1 MGQKISKEDAKKLCD
16 NWTGKNQSGT
26 GNGKSPG
33 IAIRG
38 AGFKDTFETWF
49 SVDEL
54 QKYLDYVKSEI
65 SDNPGIRIY
74 FGNYGKDVGPKDDS
88 CTVFLAPT
96 KGGDP
101 ENLEMSEVQND
112 YDTDP
117 YNSGTSKVPPLDYD
131 PNP

>member
-1 MGQKISKEDAKKLCD
+1 MGQRIPKENAKKLSD
-16 NWTGKNQSGT
+16 NWTGENRP

-33 IAIRG
+33 KAIQA

-49 SVDEL
+49 SVEEL
-54 QKYLDYVKSEI
+54 QAYLDYVKENI

-96 KGGDP
+96 RGGDAT
-101 ENLEMSEVQND
+101 NLEATQIQND

-117 YNSGTSKVPPLDYD
+117 YNSGMGGHPPAAYD
-131 PNP
+131 PNS